1 MSGTGALVRDV
12 SFAAFFPALL
22 WDSWSHPE
30 TRTQATTWGLI
41 LHTAFWGS
49 SSETLR
55 RMLHGPSFFYAHGV
69 LAGWLQLTYTN
80 PQLDLED
87 KQKLWGCS
95 KKLAVARTL
104 LVHVATVAAH
114 HALLRAGGRKT
125 RPGAGWLDV
134 IVKDIGPMVVLMQVY
149 LRLYP
154 DVVGTYGVKG
164 WTNAQLEKMTTVL
177 VALTTL
183 AVLPTWKRAVT

>member
-1 MSGTGALVRDV
+1 MSDAGALVRDV

-69 LAGWLQLTYTN
+69 LAGWLQLTYSN

-104 LVHVATVAAH
+104 LVHVAT
-114 HALLRAGGRKT
+114 T
-125 RPGAGWLDV
+125 D
-134 IVKDIGPMVVLMQVY
+134 
-149 LRLYP
+149 
-154 DVVGTYGVKG
+154 
-164 WTNAQLEKMTTVL
+164 NQL
-177 VALTTL
+177 
-183 AVLPTWKRAVT
+183 

>member
-1 MSGTGALVRDV
+1 MSRSTGDRVGGHTTSTAAQHAQQRRSHTMSDAGALVRDV

-69 LAGWLQLTYTN
+69 LAG
-80 PQLDLED
+80 
-87 KQKLWGCS
+87 
-95 KKLAVARTL
+95 
-104 LVHVATVAAH
+104 
-114 HALLRAGGRKT
+114 
-125 RPGAGWLDV
+125 
-134 IVKDIGPMVVLMQVY
+134 
-149 LRLYP
+149 
-154 DVVGTYGVKG
+154 
-164 WTNAQLEKMTTVL
+164 
-177 VALTTL
+177 
-183 AVLPTWKRAVT
+183 